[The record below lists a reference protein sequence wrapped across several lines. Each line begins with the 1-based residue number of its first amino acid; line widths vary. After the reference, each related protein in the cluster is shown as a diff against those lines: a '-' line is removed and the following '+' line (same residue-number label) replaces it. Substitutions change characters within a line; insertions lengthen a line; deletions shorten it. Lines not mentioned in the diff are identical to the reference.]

1 MFDCGINTLTNEI
14 SNNLIKQEENYIV
27 KAVQE
32 TFIDIDKEKLEKC
45 SYDSKSFYDDGYKE
59 GYDKGY
65 EDALFAILEN
75 LKLIMLHILPV
86 LCLE

>member
-45 SYDSKSFYDDGYKE
+45 LYDSKSFYDDGYKE